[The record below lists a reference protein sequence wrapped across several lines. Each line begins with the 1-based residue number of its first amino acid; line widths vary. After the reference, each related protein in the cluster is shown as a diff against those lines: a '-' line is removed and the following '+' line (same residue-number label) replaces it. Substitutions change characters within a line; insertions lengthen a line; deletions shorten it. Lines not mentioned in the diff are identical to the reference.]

1 MKFSTICFY
10 SSLFLLSACSQSE
23 TQNQHLNEKT
33 EQKLEAHDKST
44 DSVILYMKNAESSGQ
59 EMTTKEQ
66 AEFYRVLLKKL
77 DGQRFLVQ
85 DFYITGK
92 KQTDPYILT
101 DGKLDYVYNEQAD
114 TSYYPREGSRI
125 VWYESGSKA
134 AETEYNDHKENGLWR
149 VWYENGNLKEETN
162 YKAGKING
170 NSKNWNEDGKL
181 TGECNY
187 KDGLE
192 DGRCYEKYTM
202 NPQIFI
208 YDGTYKEGIKVGKWK
223 EWDEEGK
230 LVKVESHND

>member
-1 MKFSTICFY
+1 MKFSTICFFT
-10 SSLFLLSACSQSE
+10 SLFFLSACSQSE

-33 EQKLEAHDKST
+33 EQKLETHDQST

-59 EMTTKEQ
+59 EATTKEQ

-77 DGQRFLVQ
+77 DGQKILVQ
-85 DFYITGK
+85 DFYISGK

-114 TSYYPREGSRI
+114 TSYYPREGSRV

-170 NSKNWNEDGKL
+170 ISKNWNEDGKL

-202 NPQIFI
+202 NPQVFI
-208 YDGTYKEGIKVGKWK
+208 YDGTYKKGMKVGEWK

-230 LVKVESHND
+230 LVKVENHDD